1 MTVFQTAIFNFL
13 SQKSENREGKE
24 NCEIALSPW
33 SLDHD
38 FIMFSQKNK
47 VNMKF
52 VIFMIRRKMISMKT
66 EQYLSYLGHWWSAL
80 GNVC

>member
-13 SQKSENREGKE
+13 SQKSEKRKGKE
-24 NCEIALSPW
+24 NYEIALSPW

-52 VIFMIRRKMISMKT
+52 VI
-66 EQYLSYLGHWWSAL
+66 
-80 GNVC
+80 